1 VAIPPLRALVVGT
14 GFGCRIQV
22 PALGGAG
29 FDVVGLV
36 GTDPQRTAERAA
48 ANGVPE
54 AFTDLEKAIAATG
67 AEVVAISTPPHTHAA
82 LSLAALQLGCHVLCE
97 KPFAKDSSEA
107 RAMLDAAESAG
118 KVHVIGNEFRF
129 VPLRAA
135 IGRAIAEGTIGQP
148 RFAAVVQF
156 MGFLPQFEGDFPDWW
171 FDPAQGGG
179 WLGASGS
186 HAVDQIRSWLG
197 EFDTV
202 SASLASVALSRGAVE
217 DSFAVRFR
225 LKRGLEGVLQQC
237 SGSFGP
243 MLDVNR
249 IAGAQGSI
257 WIDGETV
264 RCADRDG
271 ERALPIPDDL
281 ALPPPPSL
289 GADERHQRL
298 DWQMM
303 AHVEIAPYTQLCRT
317 MRAAITGEP
326 PPSSVPIATFA
337 DGLANMQVLDAIR
350 ASAREGGR
358 LVPVE
363 HG

>member
-1 VAIPPLRALVVGT
+1 MATRPLRALVVGT

-22 PALGGAG
+22 PALQGAG

-36 GTDPQRTAERAA
+36 GTDAARTAQRAA
-48 ANGVPE
+48 SNGVPE
-54 AFTDLEKAIAATG
+54 AFIDLEEAIAATG
-67 AEVVAISTPPHTHAA
+67 AEVVAISTPPHTHAE
-82 LSLAALQLGCHVLCE
+82 LSLAALQRGCHVLCE
-97 KPFAKDSSEA
+97 KPFAKDSREA
-107 RAMLDAAESAG
+107 RVMLDAAESAG
-118 KVHVIGNEFRF
+118 KVHAIGNEFRF
-129 VPLRAA
+129 VPQRATMA
-135 IGRAIAEGTIGQP
+135 RAIAEGTIGEP
-148 RFAAVVQF
+148 HFAAVVQF
-156 MGFLPQFEGDFPDWW
+156 MGFLPQFEGDFPEWW

-202 SASLASVALSRGAVE
+202 SASLASVALSRGAVD

-225 LKRGLEGVLQQC
+225 LKSGLEGVLQQC
-237 SGSFGP
+237 SGSYGP

-249 IAGAQGSI
+249 IAGAKGSI

-264 RCADRDG
+264 RFADRDG
-271 ERALPIPDDL
+271 ERTLPIPDDL

-303 AHVEIAPYTQLCRT
+303 AYVEIAPYTQLCRT
-317 MRAAITGEP
+317 MRAAITGKP
-326 PPSSVPIATFA
+326 PPASVPVATFA

-350 ASAREGGR
+350 TSARDGGR
-358 LVPVE
+358 LVQVE

>member
-1 VAIPPLRALVVGT
+1 MANHNLRALVVGT

-22 PALGGAG
+22 PAVCGAG

-36 GTDPQRTAERAA
+36 GTDAERTKQRALS
-48 ANGVPE
+48 NGVPE
-54 AFTDLEKAIAATG
+54 SFTDLEKAIAATG
-67 AEVVAISTPPHTHAA
+67 AEVVAISTPPHTHAK
-82 LSLAALQLGCHVLCE
+82 LSLLALEHGCHVLCE
-97 KPFAKDSSEA
+97 KPFARDSREA
-107 RAMLDAAESAG
+107 RAMLDAAERAG

-135 IGRAIAEGTIGQP
+135 VGRAIAEGMIGQP

-202 SASLASVALSRGAVE
+202 SASLATVALSRGAVD

-225 LKRGLEGVLQQC
+225 LKSGLEGVLQQC
-237 SGSFGP
+237 SGSFGA
-243 MLDVNR
+243 MLDANR
-249 IAGAQGSI
+249 IAGSKGSI
-257 WIDGETV
+257 WIDGQSV
-264 RCADRDG
+264 CFADPNG
-271 ERALPIPDDL
+271 ERELPIPQDL
-281 ALPPPPSL
+281 VLPAPPSL

-317 MRAAITGEP
+317 MRAAIIGEP
-326 PPSSVPIATFA
+326 APSPVPVATFA

-350 ASAREGGR
+350 ASAREGGA
-358 LVPVE
+358 LVHVE